1 MRVTNESTEMFIAL
15 PFSAMGVCPA
25 GGKEAGLRKGSD
37 RQGGRR
43 ANSFS
48 LAE

>member
-1 MRVTNESTEMFIAL
+1 MRVSNESRETFVAL
-15 PFSAMGVCPA
+15 PSRAMGVCPA
-25 GGKEAGLRKGSD
+25 GGKEVGLRKGSD
-37 RQGGRR
+37 RQGGRG

>member
-1 MRVTNESTEMFIAL
+1 MRVSNKSTETFVAL
-15 PFSAMGVCPA
+15 PSRTMGVCPE